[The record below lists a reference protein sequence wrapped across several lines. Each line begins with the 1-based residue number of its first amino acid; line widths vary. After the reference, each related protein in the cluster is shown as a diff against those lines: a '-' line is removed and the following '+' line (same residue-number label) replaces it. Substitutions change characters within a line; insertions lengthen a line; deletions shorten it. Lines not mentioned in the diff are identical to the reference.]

1 MKMITAFIRPEQ
13 LPDIKQA
20 LLEADARHFT
30 ATTVMG
36 TAPETEQQMF
46 RGVGKEVTLFR
57 RVRLEVAT
65 QDDQAESV
73 IDAISKGAKTSGG
86 YGKIFVMELQDVVK
100 IFSDERGQE
109 AL

>member
-1 MKMITAFIRPEQ
+1 MKMITTFIRPEQ
-13 LPDIKQA
+13 LPDIKDA
-20 LLEADARHFT
+20 LLEADFRHFT

-36 TAPETEQQMF
+36 TAPETEQQTY

-57 RVRLEVAT
+57 RVKLELAA
-65 QDDQAESV
+65 QDDQVEKV

-86 YGKIFVMELQDVVK
+86 YGKVFVTELSDVVK
-100 IFSDERGQE
+100 IYTDERGKG

>member
-13 LPDIKQA
+13 LPDIKEA
-20 LLEADARHFT
+20 LLEADVRHFT

-65 QDDQAESV
+65 QDDKIETV
-73 IDAISKGAKTSGG
+73 IGAISKGAKESGG
-86 YGKIFVMELQDVVK
+86 YGKIFMTELQDIVK
-100 IFSDERGQE
+100 IFTDERGEE

>member
-20 LLEADARHFT
+20 LLDADVRHFT

-36 TAPETEQQMF
+36 TAPKTEQQMY
-46 RGVGKEVTLFR
+46 RGVGRDVTLFR

-65 QDDQAESV
+65 QDDQMET
-73 IDAISKGAKTSGG
+73 AIRAIGKGAKVSGG
-86 YGKIFVMELQDVVK
+86 YGKVFVTDLLDVVK
-100 IFSDERGQE
+100 FYTDERGEE

>member
-20 LLEADARHFT
+20 LLEAEVRHFT

-36 TAPETEQQMF
+36 TAPETEQRMF

-57 RVRLEVAT
+57 RVRLEVAA
-65 QDDQAESV
+65 QDDQAEVV
-73 IDAISKGAKTSGG
+73 IDAISEGAKRSGG
-86 YGKIFVMELQDVVK
+86 YGKIFVTDLQDVVK
-100 IFSDERGQE
+100 IYSNERGQE